1 MGSRKQRQGIEGA
14 AATLRALLAR
24 GVWRVG
30 RCPCCRK
37 RTEIVLG
44 SLCNEMPSSGWC
56 NLMNGEQAERL
67 ARAGTCP
74 WCGRSTTTV
83 ARVLMQRFQPTLDS
97 QAREGIF

>member
-1 MGSRKQRQGIEGA
+1 MTVTEA
-14 AATLRALLAR
+14 ALKRD
-24 GVWRVG
+24 VWRVG

-44 SLCNEMPSSGWC
+44 PLLNESPSGGWN
-56 NLMNGEQAERL
+56 NLLNGEQAEKL

-83 ARVLMQRFQPTLDS
+83 TRVLMQRFQPTLDS
-97 QAREGIF
+97 VLREGLY